1 MNAPEAIAA
10 VRTAITF
17 ATLPALG
24 AALDGGMFVGLTTDK
39 QGLHYAVA
47 LLPDKP
53 ADDAELTWK
62 KAMAWADSVGGV
74 LPQRPV
80 SALLFANARNQ
91 FERIW
96 YWTAEEHE
104 SMGSSAWYQDFVYG
118 TQFYGHKDDTC
129 RARAV
134 RLIQLTA

>member
-1 MNAPEAIAA
+1 MNAPEA
-10 VRTAITF
+10 TALAEVQPLTF

-24 AALDGGMFVGLTTDK
+24 AALAGGVFVGLTTDK
-39 QGLHYAVA
+39 QGRHHAVA

-53 ADDAELTWK
+53 ANDDELTWK
-62 KAMAWADSVGGV
+62 KAMAWAKDVGGE

-80 SALLFANARNQ
+80 SALLFANARDQ
-91 FERIW
+91 FDRTW
-96 YWTAEEHE
+96 YWTGEEFD
-104 SMGSSAWYQDFVYG
+104 GAYAWYQGFGDGLQSGYR
-118 TQFYGHKDDTC
+118 KDYAC